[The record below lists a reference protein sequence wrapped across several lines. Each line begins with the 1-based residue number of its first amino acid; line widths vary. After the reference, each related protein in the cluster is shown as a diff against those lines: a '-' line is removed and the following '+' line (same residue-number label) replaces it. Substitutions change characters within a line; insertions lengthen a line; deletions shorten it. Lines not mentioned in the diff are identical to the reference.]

1 LPEGNW
7 PFRVNPKNGE
17 VREVY
22 TSSAIYAVML
32 FEALSKGNENRWAE
46 AKAKALKWIG
56 CNRLSS
62 HDVETFK
69 GLDSR

>member
-1 LPEGNW
+1 LYE
-7 PFRVNPKNGE
+7 RCIMHYVTDVAYAGE
-17 VREVY
+17 Y
-22 TSSAIYAVML
+22 KLLIQ
-32 FEALSKGNENRWAE
+32 F
-46 AKAKALKWIG
+46 G